1 MIRRKFRAL
10 AAAATMIASSPALA
24 GANVS
29 LVPFKGPIRFTPHM
43 PQAVSADHPLAGR
56 VVVDPVANM
65 PNSVGGFLNRFVSAR
80 ELNRA
85 LGDTLAEAGMRGG
98 AEQSAPFRLFV
109 TWVSLDSPFK
119 IGTSSRAAVTLR
131 YELRRTDS
139 GAVIFRRDITTS
151 AEASGGNAADRQRGT
166 ARAALAANLAGA
178 IWCMDLAAYGRAPEN
193 CALSPTGR
201 FAAPISVYVPSY
213 R

>member
-1 MIRRKFRAL
+1 MITRKFRAL
-10 AAAATMIASSPALA
+10 AVVATLIASSPALA
-24 GANVS
+24 GGNVS
-29 LVPFKGPIRFTPHM
+29 LVPFKGPIRFSPHM
-43 PQAVSADHPLAGR
+43 PQAVSAEHPLAGR
-56 VVVDPVANM
+56 VAVDPVANM

-85 LGDTLAEAGMRGG
+85 LADTLTEAGMRGG
-98 AEQSAPFRLFV
+98 AEQTAPFRLFV

-119 IGTSSRAAVTLR
+119 IGILSKAAVTLR
-131 YELRRTDS
+131 YQLRRSDS
-139 GAVIFRRDITTS
+139 GAVIFQRDITTS
-151 AEASGGNAADRQRGT
+151 AEASGGNATDRQRGT
-166 ARAALAANLAGA
+166 ARAAIAANLAGA

-201 FAAPISVYVPSY
+201 FSAPIAVYVPRY